1 MVFTFLNG
9 LKLSALREQPSG
21 IKLFVGR
28 LPREVGEG
36 FPTCQTRATFTSID
50 EGDKGYVSEVGALN
64 TTRFLASKM

>member
-36 FPTCQTRATFTSID
+36 FLTYQTRATFTSID
-50 EGDKGYVSEVGALN
+50 SGDKGYVSEVGALN
-64 TTRFLASKM
+64 TTRFLASKK